1 MYILNKKMNFF
12 NYHIQKQQKNINNN
26 LFIKKNILP
35 KSNYKSSNKNI
46 YNNYIFQNN
55 INNEK
60 CIKPNLENYLSRY
73 NLKSYGNI
81 QQNNDI
87 ELLKIKMNFNL
98 INQKMHNMESI
109 IKTLNQSNNCVNIS
123 NYINNND
130 KNLNLNQRKNT
141 INKIHLRD
149 KMSKGN
155 NNRNNQFIKK
165 YNINNNYN
173 NSVDKFENLNVFNT
187 HHNYSVQNIR
197 HKKNSNN
204 LNNDSNIE
212 KTNYNSYYS
221 IQNEKAKTLNN
232 QNYNS
237 YNDLNQ
243 LYFNNDF
250 NSIIQNKKSYTINN
264 SDYTYSINNN
274 HHIQNQKRTISKKI
288 NINNNIYNNIRKIP
302 NQINNKNHKNNQNIK
317 FYQNIFNEKSNT
329 LRNNSNLN
337 FINEKSENFGK
348 YFGSFDEFF
357 LDNYTQTK
365 MSNNINENINN
376 EKIRVNIIH
385 KKDKNENNFNIYN
398 IVKNDKI
405 IQNNYFEYTNKN
417 QTHSIKNSK
426 LSIENQNS
434 LSYLFKRDKEQIMN
448 NNIIKTDI
456 NEEMTRNKFQLNN
469 LQKCK
474 ATDLYIPNN
483 TNKKNEIRIKMEQN
497 NYFSIKE
504 DKNLLKNDSNNN
516 LKILKY
522 NINKKKVICKDDFY
536 YDLLTEKII
545 DVENVNNSFNEL
557 NNLQRIK
564 IKFLEKF
571 ERRLSKDKL
580 KNMDKKVKTKS
591 KKTLRFCEENNKI
604 IEMNQNDL
612 VSKFKVF
619 NHLGKK
625 IYFKKC
631 NMNNYIKI
639 LKNKKHQTKSI
650 LVNKK
655 EIIDNSEWDNL
666 YDIINQ
672 IVKKN
677 NNGQNQINI
686 NTKKTFKIK
695 NIESFKK
702 KGKKSVS
709 KNKKIKK

>member
-1 MYILNKKMNFF
+1 MNFF
-12 NYHIQKQQKNINNN
+12 NYNIQKPQKNINNN

-250 NSIIQNKKSYTINN
+250 NCIIQNKKSYTINN

-385 KKDKNENNFNIYN
+385 KKDKNKNNFNIYN

-483 TNKKNEIRIKMEQN
+483 TIKKNEIRIKMEQN

-516 LKILKY
+516 LKILKN

>member
-1 MYILNKKMNFF
+1 MN
-12 NYHIQKQQKNINNN
+12 
-26 LFIKKNILP
+26 
-35 KSNYKSSNKNI
+35 
-46 YNNYIFQNN
+46 
-55 INNEK
+55 
-60 CIKPNLENYLSRY
+60 
-73 NLKSYGNI
+73 
-81 QQNNDI
+81 
-87 ELLKIKMNFNL
+87 
-98 INQKMHNMESI
+98 NMESI
-109 IKTLNQSNNCVNIS
+109 IKSLNQSNNCVNIS

-141 INKIHLRD
+141 INKIDLRD
-149 KMSKGN
+149 KIRMRKEN
-155 NNRNNQFIKK
+155 NNRNNQFTKK
-165 YNINNNYN
+165 PKINSNYN

-204 LNNDSNIE
+204 LINDSNIE

-221 IQNEKAKTLNN
+221 IQNEKVKTLNN

-237 YNDLNQ
+237 YNDLNL

-274 HHIQNQKRTISKKI
+274 HPIQNQKRTISKKI
-288 NINNNIYNNIRKIP
+288 NINNNIYNNIKKIP

-317 FYQNIFNEKSNT
+317 FNQNIFNEKSNT
-329 LRNNSNLN
+329 LRNNPNLN
-337 FINEKSENFGK
+337 FMNEKSENFGK

-357 LDNYTQTK
+357 LDNNTPTK
-365 MSNNINENINN
+365 MSNNINENNNN
-376 EKIRVNIIH
+376 EKIRVNILH
-385 KKDKNENNFNIYN
+385 KKDKNKNNFNIYN

-405 IQNNYFEYTNKN
+405 IQNNYFEYSNKN
-417 QTHSIKNSK
+417 QTHSMINSK

-434 LSYLFKRDKEQIMN
+434 LSYLFKKDKEQIMN
-448 NNIIKTDI
+448 NNFIKTDI

-469 LQKCK
+469 LQKCN
-474 ATDLYIPNN
+474 ATDLYLPN
-483 TNKKNEIRIKMEQN
+483 TIKNNEMKIKMEQN
-497 NYFSIKE
+497 NNFSIKE
-504 DKNLLKNDSNNN
+504 DKNLLKKDSDNN
-516 LKILKY
+516 LKILK
-522 NINKKKVICKDDFY
+522 NNVNKKKVICKDDFY

>member
-1 MYILNKKMNFF
+1 
-12 NYHIQKQQKNINNN
+12 
-26 LFIKKNILP
+26 
-35 KSNYKSSNKNI
+35 
-46 YNNYIFQNN
+46 
-55 INNEK
+55 
-60 CIKPNLENYLSRY
+60 
-73 NLKSYGNI
+73 
-81 QQNNDI
+81 
-87 ELLKIKMNFNL
+87 
-98 INQKMHNMESI
+98 MHNMESI

-250 NSIIQNKKSYTINN
+250 NCIIQNKKLYTINN

-329 LRNNSNLN
+329 FRNNSNLN

-365 MSNNINENINN
+365 MINENINN

-434 LSYLFKRDKEQIMN
+434 LSYLFKKDKEQIMN
-448 NNIIKTDI
+448 NNFIKTDI
-456 NEEMTRNKFQLNN
+456 NEEMTRNKFQ
-469 LQKCK
+469 
-474 ATDLYIPNN
+474 
-483 TNKKNEIRIKMEQN
+483 
-497 NYFSIKE
+497 
-504 DKNLLKNDSNNN
+504 
-516 LKILKY
+516 
-522 NINKKKVICKDDFY
+522 
-536 YDLLTEKII
+536 
-545 DVENVNNSFNEL
+545 
-557 NNLQRIK
+557 
-564 IKFLEKF
+564 
-571 ERRLSKDKL
+571 
-580 KNMDKKVKTKS
+580 
-591 KKTLRFCEENNKI
+591 
-604 IEMNQNDL
+604 
-612 VSKFKVF
+612 
-619 NHLGKK
+619 
-625 IYFKKC
+625 
-631 NMNNYIKI
+631 
-639 LKNKKHQTKSI
+639 
-650 LVNKK
+650 
-655 EIIDNSEWDNL
+655 
-666 YDIINQ
+666 
-672 IVKKN
+672 
-677 NNGQNQINI
+677 
-686 NTKKTFKIK
+686 
-695 NIESFKK
+695 
-702 KGKKSVS
+702 
-709 KNKKIKK
+709 

>member
-1 MYILNKKMNFF
+1 MNFF
-12 NYHIQKQQKNINNN
+12 NYNIQKPQKNINNN

-250 NSIIQNKKSYTINN
+250 NCIIQNKKLYTINN

-357 LDNYTQTK
+357 LDNNTPTK
-365 MSNNINENINN
+365 MSNNINENNNN
-376 EKIRVNIIH
+376 EKIRVNILH
-385 KKDKNENNFNIYN
+385 KKDKNKNNFNIYN

-483 TNKKNEIRIKMEQN
+483 TIKKNEIRIKMEQN

-516 LKILKY
+516 LKILKN

-686 NTKKTFKIK
+686 NTKRTFKIK

>member
-1 MYILNKKMNFF
+1 M
-12 NYHIQKQQKNINNN
+12 
-26 LFIKKNILP
+26 
-35 KSNYKSSNKNI
+35 
-46 YNNYIFQNN
+46 
-55 INNEK
+55 
-60 CIKPNLENYLSRY
+60 
-73 NLKSYGNI
+73 
-81 QQNNDI
+81 
-87 ELLKIKMNFNL
+87 
-98 INQKMHNMESI
+98 
-109 IKTLNQSNNCVNIS
+109 
-123 NYINNND
+123 
-130 KNLNLNQRKNT
+130 
-141 INKIHLRD
+141 
-149 KMSKGN
+149 
-155 NNRNNQFIKK
+155 
-165 YNINNNYN
+165 
-173 NSVDKFENLNVFNT
+173 
-187 HHNYSVQNIR
+187 
-197 HKKNSNN
+197 
-204 LNNDSNIE
+204 
-212 KTNYNSYYS
+212 
-221 IQNEKAKTLNN
+221 
-232 QNYNS
+232 
-237 YNDLNQ
+237 
-243 LYFNNDF
+243 
-250 NSIIQNKKSYTINN
+250 
-264 SDYTYSINNN
+264 
-274 HHIQNQKRTISKKI
+274 
-288 NINNNIYNNIRKIP
+288 
-302 NQINNKNHKNNQNIK
+302 
-317 FYQNIFNEKSNT
+317 
-329 LRNNSNLN
+329 
-337 FINEKSENFGK
+337 
-348 YFGSFDEFF
+348 
-357 LDNYTQTK
+357 
-365 MSNNINENINN
+365 
-376 EKIRVNIIH
+376 
-385 KKDKNENNFNIYN
+385 
-398 IVKNDKI
+398 
-405 IQNNYFEYTNKN
+405 
-417 QTHSIKNSK
+417 
-426 LSIENQNS
+426 
-434 LSYLFKRDKEQIMN
+434 
-448 NNIIKTDI
+448 
-456 NEEMTRNKFQLNN
+456 
-469 LQKCK
+469 QKCN
-474 ATDLYIPNN
+474 ATNLYIPNN
-483 TNKKNEIRIKMEQN
+483 NIKKNEIRIKMEQN
-497 NYFSIKE
+497 NNFSIKE

-516 LKILKY
+516 LKILK
-522 NINKKKVICKDDFY
+522 NIINKKKVICKDDFY

>member
-1 MYILNKKMNFF
+1 MNFF
-12 NYHIQKQQKNINNN
+12 NYNIQKPQKNINNN

-250 NSIIQNKKSYTINN
+250 NCIIQNKKSYTINN

-483 TNKKNEIRIKMEQN
+483 TIKKNEIRIKMEQN

-516 LKILKY
+516 LKILKN